1 VLANRLR
8 GGETIGLR
16 HLQIH
21 HDQVE
26 LVRPCGLDGRN
37 SVQRR
42 LALAA
47 TLSQQTHRDGG
58 IYFIVL
64 GDQHPFPREYA
75 RSGSKLHGQV
85 NRKSAAAAELAF
97 QPDPAAHRGDDFLRD
112 RESESQIPVFARA
125 RVVAL
130 HEPVEN
136 AVHFFRRDPGS
147 GVDNLKP
154 KPFAVQVRSK
164 LNRTVS
170 RKFYGVAGE
179 VKQHL
184 P

>member
-58 IYFIVL
+58 VYFIVL

-112 RESESQIPVFARA
+112 RESESQTPRFCACSCRRLARTCRKRGPLFPA
-125 RVVAL
+125 RSR
-130 HEPVEN
+130 
-136 AVHFFRRDPGS
+136 FRCRQPQAEAIRRPGPLEAQS
-147 GVDNLKP
+147 YRQP
-154 KPFAVQVRSK
+154 
-164 LNRTVS
+164 
-170 RKFYGVAGE
+170 
-179 VKQHL
+179 
-184 P
+184 